1 MPIQTTPC
9 LPSTNTEHLACAFTQ
24 VAGSGDSLVRP
35 LMRLPVQAHGF
46 PLGELK
52 LFPGA
57 SISLHI
63 AVISGPWD
71 VLRPLALDRSLLS
84 SHSAVIS
91 RDLTKLGGV
100 TFHPWSHST
109 STSSQ
114 KDLYLPSTS
123 ATKKAEPSPFQAQ
136 APILRLQ
143 DPEFGTPA
151 PPVTSWPPSRPLLL
165 IKSPLCCCFTF
176 GPSSLLSLPSHLP
189 SPALQPPG
197 KTLLTTLPDLQGA
210 SLGLPYSWGHF
221 LCLLPDLCSSFCSP
235 NAQSTAF
242 TISPGLGSYNSLI
255 TSLATSPPFVSVTTT
270 LASHRLLQSL
280 LTNPPDSSQFCL
292 RWLE

>member
-71 VLRPLALDRSLLS
+71 VLRPLALDRSLLF

-91 RDLTKLGGV
+91 RGLTKLGGV
-100 TFHPWSHST
+100 TFHPWSHT
-109 STSSQ
+109 QYLNLLPERPSSPLHFSHQ
-114 KDLYLPSTS
+114 KGRAIALPST
-123 ATKKAEPSPFQAQ
+123 
-136 APILRLQ
+136 
-143 DPEFGTPA
+143 GTNT
-151 PPVTSWPPSRPLLL
+151 PPPRP
-165 IKSPLCCCFTF
+165 
-176 GPSSLLSLPSHLP
+176 
-189 SPALQPPG
+189 
-197 KTLLTTLPDLQGA
+197 
-210 SLGLPYSWGHF
+210 
-221 LCLLPDLCSSFCSP
+221 
-235 NAQSTAF
+235 
-242 TISPGLGSYNSLI
+242 
-255 TSLATSPPFVSVTTT
+255 
-270 LASHRLLQSL
+270 
-280 LTNPPDSSQFCL
+280 
-292 RWLE
+292 